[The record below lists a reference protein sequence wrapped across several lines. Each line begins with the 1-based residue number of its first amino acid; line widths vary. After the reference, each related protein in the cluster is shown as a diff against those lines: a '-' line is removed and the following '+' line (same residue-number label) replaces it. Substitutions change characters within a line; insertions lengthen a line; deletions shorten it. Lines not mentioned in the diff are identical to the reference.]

1 MIMCLTA
8 YLSVYL
14 TEQVTGTV
22 YLSVKTNQKPN
33 KTNTYMNQQIE
44 KLWDLI
50 VNYELATEQSL
61 QLVTRLNGYTLETM
75 EDVLYA
81 LTGYHSYEQFMENER

>member
-1 MIMCLTA
+1 MSA
-8 YLSVYL
+8 V
-14 TEQVTGTV
+14 VATGKVSKSKKTIFNPI
-22 YLSVKTNQKPN
+22 YQSKTNKN
-33 KTNTYMNQQIE
+33 NMDQQIE

-50 VNYELATEQSL
+50 VNYELTSEQSL

>member
-1 MIMCLTA
+1 
-8 YLSVYL
+8 
-14 TEQVTGTV
+14 
-22 YLSVKTNQKPN
+22 
-33 KTNTYMNQQIE
+33 MNQQIE

-50 VNYELATEQSL
+50 VNDELATVQSL

>member
-1 MIMCLTA
+1 
-8 YLSVYL
+8 
-14 TEQVTGTV
+14 
-22 YLSVKTNQKPN
+22 
-33 KTNTYMNQQIE
+33 MNQQLE

-81 LTGYHSYEQFMENER
+81 LTGYRSYEQFMENER

>member
-1 MIMCLTA
+1 
-8 YLSVYL
+8 
-14 TEQVTGTV
+14 
-22 YLSVKTNQKPN
+22 
-33 KTNTYMNQQIE
+33 MNRQLE

-81 LTGYHSYEQFMENER
+81 LTGCHSYEQFMENER

>member
-1 MIMCLTA
+1 
-8 YLSVYL
+8 
-14 TEQVTGTV
+14 
-22 YLSVKTNQKPN
+22 
-33 KTNTYMNQQIE
+33 MNQQLE

-50 VNYELATEQSL
+50 VNDELATKQSL

-81 LTGYHSYEQFMENER
+81 LTGYRSYEQFMENER

>member
-1 MIMCLTA
+1 MD
-8 YLSVYL
+8 
-14 TEQVTGTV
+14 
-22 YLSVKTNQKPN
+22 
-33 KTNTYMNQQIE
+33 QQIE

-81 LTGYHSYEQFMENER
+81 LTGYRSYEQFMENER